1 MIGGQRDTVQPFADQ
16 HVVADADH
24 TGDAHVRVAGVA
36 GGESL
41 LGGSFPPVIEFLG
54 HPVPQLGEQRLDV
67 QARHEPAEKPGETA
81 QLAEIAHQRPARARV
96 LDLDG
101 NLAPVVPDGS
111 VHLADGR
118 GGRRLVVELG
128 EAGPPTLAHV
138 AREHLVHSPGRHRR
152 RGFLQPG
159 QGGPV
164 RFGDLRGQRGLEYGQ
179 RLPELHRAALEL
191 AQDPEDLSCCPLL
204 DFLVHQLSWPAA
216 QPLAPSQRG
225 PACVPGRQPGQSG
238 RAGDSMTGQIA
249 HEPPLV
255 YAGPNASQ

>member
-1 MIGGQRDTVQPFADQ
+1 MIAGQRDTVDPFADE

-24 TGDAHVRVAGVA
+24 ARDADVRVAGVG

-41 LGGSFPPVIEFLG
+41 LGGSFQPVIEFLS
-54 HPVPQLGEQRLDV
+54 HPLPQFGEQRLDV
-67 QARHEPAEKPGETA
+67 QARHERAEKPREAA
-81 QLAEIAHQRPARARV
+81 QLVDIADQRPGRARV

-111 VHLADGR
+111 VHLADG
-118 GGRRLVVELG
+118 GCGRRLVVELG
-128 EAGPPTLAHV
+128 EAGPPLLAHV
-138 AREHLVHSPGRHRR
+138 PREYLVNCPGRQRR
-152 RGFLQPG
+152 RGILQPG

-164 RFGDLRGQRGLEYGQ
+164 RFDDLRGQRGLEYGQ

-191 AQDPEDLSCCPLL
+191 AKDTEDLICCSPL

-216 QPLAPSQRG
+216 QALAGSQRG
-225 PACVPGRQPGQSG
+225 PACVPDRQPSQPG
-238 RAGDSMTGQIA
+238 RAGDSMAGQIA

-255 YAGPNASQ
+255 YADHNAPQ